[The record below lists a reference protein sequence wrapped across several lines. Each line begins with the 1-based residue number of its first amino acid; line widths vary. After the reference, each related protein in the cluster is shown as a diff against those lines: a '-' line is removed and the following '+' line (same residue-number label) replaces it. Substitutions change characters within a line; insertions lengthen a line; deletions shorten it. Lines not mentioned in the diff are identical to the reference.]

1 MLLSESGKILQVLRL
16 NSGADKRLRGGHV
29 WIYSNEVNTKATP
42 LKQFAAGEQ
51 VVVET
56 ANGKALGVAYVN
68 PNTLICARLISR
80 SVKQTMDQSLL
91 VHRLKVALSLREAC
105 FDQPCYRLVFGDSD
119 GLSGLVI
126 DRYYDIFV
134 VQISTA
140 GMEALKDEILAALL
154 KVFKPQGILFRNDGK
169 MRDME
174 GLESYVETVYGEV
187 PEMAPLMENGVPLVA
202 PVMAGQKTGW
212 FYDHRLNRARMQQH
226 VAGKKVLDLF
236 SYVGGW
242 GVQALAAGADH
253 VTCLDASEFALDV
266 AEENARINEAADR
279 FTTMQG
285 DAFDGCKMLL
295 EEGEKFDVVILDP
308 PAFIQKRKDIRNGEQ
323 AYRRMN
329 QLAMRLVAKNG
340 ILVSASC
347 SMHLQR
353 DRLVDMIRSES
364 RALDRQAQIFDQGHQ
379 GGDHPVHPAIP
390 ETDYLKSYFV
400 RLLPV

>member
-1 MLLSESGKILQVLRL
+1 MQHLRL
-16 NSGADKRLRGGHV
+16 NAGADKRLRGGHV
-29 WIYSNEVNTKATP
+29 WIYSNEVNTKVTP

-51 VVVET
+51 VVVES
-56 ANGKALGVAYVN
+56 ASGKALGLAYMN
-68 PNTLICARLISR
+68 PNTLICGRLVSR
-80 SVKQTMDQSLL
+80 SVKTPLDRSLI
-91 VHRLKVALSLREAC
+91 VHRLKIALSLREAC
-105 FDQPCYRLVFGDSD
+105 FEAPCYRLVFGDSD

-126 DRYYDIFV
+126 DRFFDYFV

-140 GMEALKDEILAALL
+140 GMELMKDEIVAALL

-169 MRDME
+169 MRQLE
-174 GLESYVETVYGEV
+174 GLESYVETAYGEV
-187 PEMAPLMENGVPLVA
+187 PELVQLEENGTDLLA
-202 PVMAGQKTGW
+202 PVHNGQKTGW

-253 VTCLDASEFALDV
+253 VTCLDASEFALDI
-266 AEENARINEAADR
+266 ADENARLNGAEDR
-279 FTTMQG
+279 FQSLHG
-285 DAFDGCKMLL
+285 DAFNGCKMLL

-323 AYRRMN
+323 AYKRMN

-340 ILVSASC
+340 LLISASC

-353 DRLVDMIRSES
+353 DRLVDIIRSES

-400 RLLPV
+400 RMLPVS